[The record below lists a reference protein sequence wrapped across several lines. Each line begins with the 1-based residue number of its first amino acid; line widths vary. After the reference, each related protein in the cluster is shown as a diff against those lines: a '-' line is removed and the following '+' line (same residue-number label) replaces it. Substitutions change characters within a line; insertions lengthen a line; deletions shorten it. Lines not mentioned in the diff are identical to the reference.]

1 MKISLKKCVCAMAA
15 AVVAFSVTSFLPG
28 MSASAD
34 EPSFS
39 ASDEIRYGGFYGDSE
54 TATMSDITSEQVYY
68 TSKSVDSF
76 STDNYVPF
84 YTPNTTLANSCGATG
99 GAIIV
104 GFYDK
109 YYENLIPGYTTYYT
123 ANGRYKPVDS
133 TYIPALMVDLY
144 DLMRTNVD
152 DVGVSESD
160 CRNGLRSYVQGKGY
174 SLTYTSIKTGSALN
188 MNACKN
194 AFQNNKPILLFCE
207 EAGVAY
213 IGEASGYDNIT
224 TTPIANNHIM
234 VAFGYYQVKYY
245 NGSNNFRTDTY
256 FYVAPGLFGL
266 TSGWV
271 NVDSIDWLN
280 NGYIVTIND

>member
-34 EPSFS
+34 EPSLS

-68 TSKSVDSF
+68 TNKEEDYF
-76 STDNYVPF
+76 TTDNSVPL
-84 YTPNTTLANSCGATG
+84 YTPNTTLSNSCGATG

-123 ANGRYKPVDS
+123 ANGNYKKIDS

-160 CRNGLRSYVQGKGY
+160 CRSGLRSYVQGKGY

-194 AFQNNKPILLFCE
+194 AFLNNKPILLFCE
-207 EAGVAY
+207 EVGVASVDQ
-213 IGEASGYDNIT
+213 GNGYDNIT
-224 TTPIANNHIM
+224 TMTIANNHIM
-234 VAFGYYQVKYY
+234 VAYGYYQIKYY
-245 NGSNNFRTDTY
+245 SGSNNFRTDTY
-256 FYVAPGLFGL
+256 FFVAPGLYGL
-266 TSGWV
+266 TVGWV